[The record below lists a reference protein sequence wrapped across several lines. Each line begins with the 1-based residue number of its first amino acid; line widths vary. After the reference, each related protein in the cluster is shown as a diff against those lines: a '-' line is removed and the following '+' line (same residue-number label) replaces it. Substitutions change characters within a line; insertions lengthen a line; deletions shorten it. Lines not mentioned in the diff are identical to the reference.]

1 MLKKLQRVLVYIIP
15 LLIFS
20 YFIFDE
26 INLPYVGP
34 NATNFSIY
42 SLIAHNFNKFGY
54 IETKLAP
61 LISVSRDFPTKPN
74 YFFHHP
80 TLTSFSESIMFKIF
94 GESFWSGRLTVILY
108 SFGALILTYFIAKNL
123 LDKRYAY
130 FCLLVMSLVP
140 TTTIFGKLIGQEPL
154 VLFFILLILY
164 SSIKYFK
171 TKNKKYF
178 YLSILAVIL
187 GALSDWPMVYF
198 SLFLL
203 PLYFKSKQT
212 KQGLII
218 AASGFVTALLFVAL
232 TVNIMGGFQDLKN
245 AVALRSFNGLL
256 TTPMW
261 PILWTQ
267 TMFLR
272 FLIYFNPIILTL
284 SVISLFWVF
293 KQKKSSQIN
302 LVLLILLLFGLF
314 HIILYAQASFTH
326 PYLIHYLLPF
336 VVLSSAYCLHQL
348 KLNKIILILIF
359 LISFIYLFFLN
370 QSKNYQVESNLW
382 RYELT
387 KQTVSY
393 LKPYETAIINGS
405 TAIDPD
411 VLWYPFFINS
421 YAFDWKNP
429 YKNLNKYQHLVFSCL
444 NFCSE
449 NKKEIAYLKENYN
462 YYYLTSPEAEV
473 YVFVLDKRVIG
484 AKTPLEAQ
492 FLKTKKT
499 NKPFFLNA
507 YRKLREVFKA
517 PQI

>member
-1 MLKKLQRVLVYIIP
+1 MLKKLQRVLVYVVP

-20 YFIFDE
+20 YFIFDG

-34 NATNFSIY
+34 NATNFSVY

-94 GESFWSGRLTVILY
+94 GESFWSGRLTMILY

-130 FCLLVMSLVP
+130 FCLFVMSLVP
-140 TTTIFGKLIGQEPL
+140 ATTIFGKLIGQEPL
-154 VLFFILLILY
+154 VLFFVLLTLY

-171 TKNKKYF
+171 TENKN
-178 YLSILAVIL
+178 YLFLTITSVVL
-187 GALSDWPMVYF
+187 GTLSDWPMVYF

-203 PLYFKSKQT
+203 PLYFKNKQT

-218 AASGFVTALLFVAL
+218 AASGIITALLFITL

-256 TTPMW
+256 SIPMW
-261 PILWTQ
+261 PILWMQ
-267 TMFLR
+267 AMFLR
-272 FLIYFNPIILTL
+272 FLIYLNPIILTF
-284 SVISLFWVF
+284 SVISLFWIF
-293 KQKKSSQIN
+293 KQKKLSQIN
-302 LVLLILLLFGLF
+302 LVLLILLSFGLF
-314 HIILYAQASFTH
+314 HIFLYTQASFTH

-336 VVLSSAYCLHQL
+336 VILSSAFFLYKM
-348 KLNKIILILIF
+348 KLNKTSLVLIF
-359 LISFIYLFFLN
+359 SASLIYLFFLN
-370 QSKNYQVESNLW
+370 QTKNYQVESNLW

-387 KQTVSY
+387 KQTASY
-393 LKPYETAIINGS
+393 LSTYETVIINGS
-405 TAIDPD
+405 SVIDPD
-411 VLWYPFFINS
+411 VLWYPFSINS

-429 YKNLNKYQHLVFSCL
+429 YKDLNKYQHLVFSCL

-449 NKKEIAYLKENYN
+449 NKNEINYLKDNYN
-462 YYYLTSPEAEV
+462 YYYVQTKEGEA
-473 YVFVLDKRVIG
+473 YVFVLDKKNVG
-484 AKTPLEAQ
+484 KKMPLEAQ
-492 FLKTKKT
+492 FLKTEKT
-499 NKPFFLNA
+499 NEPFFLSA
-507 YRKLREVFKA
+507 YRKLREVFKT